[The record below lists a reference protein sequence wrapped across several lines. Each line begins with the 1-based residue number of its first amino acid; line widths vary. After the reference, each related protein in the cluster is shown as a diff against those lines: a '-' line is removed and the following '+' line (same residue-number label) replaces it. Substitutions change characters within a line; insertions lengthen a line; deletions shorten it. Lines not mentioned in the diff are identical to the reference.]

1 LAGVGHTET
10 LGLKEVW

>member
-1 LAGVGHTET
+1 LAWVGHTET